1 MDTENKNSREE
12 ALTFDIRDEYARL
25 PIAENIIRL
34 LSSDIKVS
42 PLIIDGDWG
51 TGKTEF
57 CQKLIS
63 LVKSSTPPPFQPVY
77 IDAFRADHA
86 DQPLMTLLAAILT
99 LLPEKEKPKLIKK
112 ALPALRFGLK
122 TTGKA
127 AISWLLK
134 QDAVDLGD
142 DFEDA
147 IKKAGDSVVDKA
159 VETMLMDHVKCEESL
174 RTLKD
179 ALSAIAVKNPIVLF
193 IDELDRCRPDFSVYM
208 LEVIKHVFDVQGVQI
223 VLITNTQQLKA
234 SINHC
239 YGSDV
244 DSQRYLDKFIGYCF
258 HLSTTFKP
266 LNQHEP
272 ILASYEH
279 FKSQVLNST
288 QLKESA
294 LTTETALKF
303 INELMKLKQM
313 SLREV
318 ETFVRYFEIYQ
329 IFTNEKGVG
338 KKTVEGYLLLR
349 IYAIFCQCFNSKM
362 ANEFLTEKYTASS
375 IANSLWKDTLCNITE
390 HSWPSMSDLLL
401 AMLILEMPRIP
412 AHLSCSDSAKV
423 ELWHSKLSLLFNR
436 GLNYP
441 ASYQEKI
448 KIVQTTIRTIQIAQ

>member
-12 ALTFDIRDEYARL
+12 ALTFDKRDEYARL

-99 LLPEKEKPKLIKK
+99 LLPEKEKPKLIEK
-112 ALPALRFGLK
+112 AIPALRFGLK

-142 DFEDA
+142 EFEDA

-179 ALSAIAVKNPIVLF
+179 ALSAIADKNPIVLF

-234 SINHC
+234 AINHC

-244 DSQRYLDKFIGYCF
+244 DSQRYLDKFVSYSF
-258 HLSTTFKP
+258 RLSVTIKTSDQRDT
-266 LNQHEP
+266 N
-272 ILASYEH
+272 LASQEH
-279 FKSQVLNST
+279 FKSGIKKSIVLKDSALESGIALRLIDELI
-288 QLKESA
+288 QLKQ
-294 LTTETALKF
+294 L
-303 INELMKLKQM
+303 

-318 ETFVRYFEIYQ
+318 ETLVRYFEIYQ
-329 IFTNEKGVG
+329 IITNKEGL
-338 KKTVEGYLLLR
+338 KKNIIDGYLILR
-349 IYAIFCQCFNSKM
+349 IYAIFCQCFN
-362 ANEFLTEKYTASS
+362 ANIAREFRSEKYSTTS
-375 IANSLWKDTLCNITE
+375 IANSLEKNALCTTTE
-390 HSWPSMSDLLL
+390 YHWPQPSDLLL
-401 AMLILEMPRIP
+401 AMLTLESPGAPVNLTCTHP
-412 AHLSCSDSAKV
+412 AQLA
-423 ELWHSKLSLLFNR
+423 LWHDKLAILFKNSFNA
-436 GLNYP
+436 GT
-441 ASYQEKI
+441 YQERI
-448 KIVQTTIRTIQIAQ
+448 KIVQTTLRTIEMAH